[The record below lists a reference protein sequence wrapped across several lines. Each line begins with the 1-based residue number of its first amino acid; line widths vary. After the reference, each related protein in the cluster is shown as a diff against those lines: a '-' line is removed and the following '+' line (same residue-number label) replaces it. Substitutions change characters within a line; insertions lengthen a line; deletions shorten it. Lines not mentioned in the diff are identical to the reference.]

1 MRNMWRCVTALTAFW
16 LAAPALALAPGDVVD
31 NFRLLDQNG
40 KSHELYYS
48 SDMKAVVIMVQGN
61 GCPIVRQAL
70 PALQEIRDKYQAQG
84 VEFLLLNSN
93 LQDKRDAVAA
103 EAREFSIDFPIL
115 LDESQLIGESLGVVR
130 TSEVFVINPKGWK
143 LAYRGPLDD
152 RLSYEKQRPAASK
165 HYLTDALDDM
175 LAGQPVRVPKA
186 DGVGCLVNFPERGK
200 KAAAEHAKIS
210 YSQQIGPML
219 KDKCTACHQV
229 GGVGPWAMTSY
240 DMVKGFAPMIR
251 EVVRT
256 MRMPPWHADPHYGT
270 FAGARAL
277 SDDQRKLLVHWIEAG
292 APRGTGADPLLTVQP
307 DTNEWKHGKPD
318 LVIEIPAY
326 EIPATG
332 VIEYQYPRVK
342 NPLGRDV
349 WITALEIHPGAKE
362 AIHHIIANDPV
373 VAGAER
379 SAGNLGGFA
388 PGMSPIVYPQDTGVL
403 FPKDADFV
411 FQMHYTP
418 NAKAHTDHSKVAF
431 YFREADNPP
440 KYPLHLTALTDFRF
454 AIPPGAKEYTTTVS
468 RLIARDMLVYNIM
481 PHSHL
486 RGRAGRM
493 TAIYPDGTQEILLNV
508 PKYDFNWQTV
518 YEFSEPKKIPAGS
531 KLVWDMTWD
540 NSAQNPAN
548 PDPTKTVKWG
558 DQTFEEM
565 GIGFVR
571 FRYLD
576 EEVGQ
581 PKAAQKTEQGEG
593 QSPQQEKTA
602 NTAGPAQSSTSQ

>member
-1 MRNMWRCVTALTAFW
+1 MKTWRLMTVLPALW
-16 LAAPALALAPGDVVD
+16 LAGPALALAPGEVVD

-48 SDMKAVVIMVQGN
+48 SDMKAVVLMVQGN

-70 PALQEIRDKYQAQG
+70 PALREVRERYSAQG
-84 VEFLLLNSN
+84 VEFLLINSN
-93 LQDKRDAVAA
+93 LQDKRDTVAA
-103 EAREFSIDFPIL
+103 EAREFGIDFPIL
-115 LDESQLIGESLGVVR
+115 LDQAQLIGESLGIVR
-130 TSEVFVINPKGWK
+130 TSEVFVIDPKGWK
-143 LAYRGPLDD
+143 LAYRGPMDD
-152 RLSYEKQRPAASK
+152 RLSYEKQRPAQK
-165 HYLTDALDDM
+165 HYLTDALDAVI
-175 LAGQPVRVPKA
+175 AGEPVKVAKA
-186 DGVGCLVNFPERGK
+186 DGVGCLVNFPERDRK
-200 KAAAEHAKIS
+200 QAHANIS
-210 YSQQIGPML
+210 YSGEIAPML
-219 KDKCTACHQV
+219 KDKCVACHQV

-256 MRMPPWHADPHYGT
+256 QRMPPWHADPHYGT
-270 FAGARAL
+270 FEGVRAL
-277 SDDQRKLLVHWIEAG
+277 SDDQRKTLVHWIEAG
-292 APRGTGADPLLTVQP
+292 APRGSGADPLVSVKP

-318 LVIEIPAY
+318 LIVEIPPY
-326 EIPATG
+326 DIPATG

-349 WITALEIHPGAKE
+349 WITALEIHPGAKQ
-362 AIHHIIANDPV
+362 AIHHIIANEPV
-373 VAGAER
+373 LPGQNER

-388 PGMSPIVYPQDTGVL
+388 PGMSPIAYPPDTGVF

-418 NAKAHTDHSKVAF
+418 NGKAMTDHSKVGF
-431 YFREADNPP
+431 FFREANDPP

-454 AIPPGAKEYTTTVS
+454 QIPPGAKDYTTTVS
-468 RLIARDMLVYNIM
+468 RPIAKDMLIYNIM

-486 RGRAGRM
+486 RGKAGRM
-493 TAIYPDGTQEILLNV
+493 TAVYPDGTQEILLNV

-518 YEFSEPKKIPAGS
+518 YEFAEPKKIPAGS

-540 NSAQNPAN
+540 NSTQNPAN
-548 PDPTKTVKWG
+548 PDPTQTVKWG

-571 FRYLD
+571 YRWLD
-576 EEVGQ
+576 EEVGKPRPEAVSQ
-581 PKAAQKTEQGEG
+581 ATP
-593 QSPQQEKTA
+593 S
-602 NTAGPAQSSTSQ
+602 TAGAGAN

>member
-1 MRNMWRCVTALTAFW
+1 MKTVLRWSAI
-16 LAAPALALAPGDVVD
+16 PALLMTLAGHAWAVAPGEVVD

-48 SDMKAVVIMVQGN
+48 SDMKAIVLMVHGN

-70 PALQEIRDKYQAQG
+70 PALREIREQYQAQG

-103 EAREFSIDFPIL
+103 EAKEFSVDFPIL
-115 LDESQLIGESLGVVR
+115 LDEAQLIGESLGVVR
-130 TSEVFVINPKGWK
+130 TSEVFVIDPKGWK
-143 LAYRGPLDD
+143 LVYRGPMDD
-152 RLSYEKQRPAASK
+152 RLSYEKQRPASK
-165 HYLTDALDDM
+165 HYLTDALDATI
-175 LAGQPVRVPKA
+175 AGKPVQVAKA
-186 DGVGCLVNFPERGK
+186 DGVGCLVNFPERDRK
-200 KAAAEHAKIS
+200 MSHAKIS
-210 YSQQIGPML
+210 YSEQIGPML
-219 KDKCTACHQV
+219 KDKCTACHQT

-256 MRMPPWHADPHYGT
+256 QRMPPWHADPHYGVWQNT
-270 FAGARAL
+270 RAL
-277 SDDQRKLLVHWIEAG
+277 TDDQRKTLVHWIEAG
-292 APRGTGADPLLTVQP
+292 APRGNGPDPLLSVKP

-318 LVIEIPAY
+318 LVVEVPAY
-326 EIPATG
+326 DIPATG

-349 WITALEIHPGAKE
+349 WITAVEIHPGAKQ
-362 AIHHIIANDPV
+362 AIHHIIAQDPV
-373 VAGAER
+373 VLNGQQR
-379 SAGNLGGFA
+379 GGNGGGNLAGFA
-388 PGMSPIVYPQDTGVL
+388 PGMSPIVYPADTGVL

-418 NAKAHTDHSKVAF
+418 NGQAVTDHSKIAF
-431 YFREADNPP
+431 YFREVDNPP
-440 KYPLHLTALTDFRF
+440 KYPLRLTALTDFRF
-454 AIPPGAKEYTTTVS
+454 EIPPGAKEYGTTTT
-468 RLIARDMLVYNIM
+468 REITRDMLVYNFM

-486 RGRAGRM
+486 RGKTGKM
-493 TAIYPDGTQEILLNV
+493 SIIYPDGKEEVLLNV

-518 YEFSEPKKIPAGS
+518 YEYAEPKKIPAGS
-531 KLVWDMTWD
+531 KLVWTFAWD
-540 NSAQNPAN
+540 NSTQNPAN
-548 PDPTKTVKWG
+548 PDPTKAVRWG

-576 EEVGQ
+576 EEVGK
-581 PKAAQKTEQGEG
+581 PAPAQVT
-593 QSPQQEKTA
+593 KTA
-602 NTAGPAQSSTSQ
+602 SN